1 MSDAL
6 TYLNRAIRAHASGS
20 LEEAKY
26 FYKKTLTEDPQ
37 NSTALGWL
45 GAIEAQHKNYDVAKD
60 LLLKALA
67 KEKNNQDFLLNYA
80 NLLFEK
86 RQFCDAVKY
95 YQKAIRSLPNDPI
108 CFANLSACYNEKSQP
123 SLGLGA
129 ADQSIELKPDYAEA
143 WSNRGNALQDLKR

>member
-6 TYLNRAIRAHASGS
+6 TYLNRAMRAHASGS

-26 FYKKTLTEDPQ
+26 FYKKTLIEDPQ
-37 NSTALGWL
+37 NATALGWL

-67 KEKNNQDFLLNYA
+67 QEKNNQDFLLNYA
-80 NLLFEK
+80 NLLSET

-95 YQKAIRSLPNDPI
+95 YQKVIRHRPNDPI
-108 CFANLSACYNEKSQP
+108 CFANLAACYNEQSQP
-123 SLGLGA
+123 LLGLGA
-129 ADQSIELKPDYAEA
+129 ADQSIQL
-143 WSNRGNALQDLKR
+143 